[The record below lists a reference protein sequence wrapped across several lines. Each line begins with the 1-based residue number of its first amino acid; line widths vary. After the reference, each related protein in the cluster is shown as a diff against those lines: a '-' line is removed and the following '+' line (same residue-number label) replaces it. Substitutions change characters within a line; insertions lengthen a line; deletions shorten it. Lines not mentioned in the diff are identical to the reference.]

1 MKTRSFIAAL
11 LVAAGL
17 AGCGASTPTAPDSGS
32 LARVD
37 TLMRSASG
45 ALPIALKLSAEQIR
59 LGDTLGASVTPG
71 VSGHVYLIQ
80 VGTDGRTQSLLF
92 PNAIDGANFVPAGST
107 LQLPR
112 PNWRMTARGPAG
124 VGYFI
129 AVLSVQPLDLMA
141 LQASVSRGEL
151 AVPGS
156 YGAAMATLR
165 ETAP

>member
-1 MKTRSFIAAL
+1 MKTSSLLAAL
-11 LVAAGL
+11 LTAAAL
-17 AGCGASTPTAPDSGS
+17 AGCGASAPVQPDSSS
-32 LARVD
+32 LTRVD
-37 TLMRSASG
+37 TLMRSASA
-45 ALPIALKLSAEQIR
+45 ALPVALKLSSEQIR
-59 LGDTLGASVTPG
+59 LGDALGASVTPG

-92 PNAIDGANFVPAGST
+92 PNAIDGANFVPAGQT

-112 PNWRMTARGPAG
+112 PNWRMSARGPAG
-124 VGYFI
+124 VGYLV

-141 LQASVSRGEL
+141 LQASVQRGEL
-151 AVPGS
+151 AVPGA